1 MVQQM
6 NEERISVLKEQREQL
21 IRLRNDSSLV
31 TGVTFNTVAG
41 DIKFENKETALSLI
55 DFQISEIQKQI
66 TYLMKE

>member
-6 NEERISVLKEQREQL
+6 NERRISILKEQREQL

-41 DIKFENKETALSLI
+41 DIRVENRETALSLI